1 MSVCFSFYL
10 YSPFANRRQWKVCF
24 TKGAGYWLQ
33 FKVLL
38 INSINTES
46 NLRKGFIF
54 IHLLLEDYE
63 QGVLQKELIIA
74 PLMERFKEL
83 FSENPIGNMN

>member
-1 MSVCFSFYL
+1 MLIEGNGKCALRKEPVIGCSLNTYFL
-10 YSPFANRRQWKVCF
+10 
-24 TKGAGYWLQ
+24 
-33 FKVLL
+33 KVLL

-54 IHLLLEDYE
+54 VHLLLEDYE

-83 FSENPIGNMN
+83 FPENPIGNMN

>member
-1 MSVCFSFYL
+1 MVAVLNTYFL
-10 YSPFANRRQWKVCF
+10 
-24 TKGAGYWLQ
+24 
-33 FKVLL
+33 KVLL

-54 IHLLLEDYE
+54 VHLLLEDYE

-74 PLMERFKEL
+74 PLMERFKRAI
-83 FSENPIGNMN
+83 FRKSYW